1 MYQLFILIIFNSFI
15 HYLILFKIALLKKIW
30 LMLKK
35 SQLKS
40 LNKYMLKNTLVMV
53 SGRVS
58 VWINAATKMNE
69 NQYKVK
75 KYE

>member
-1 MYQLFILIIFNSFI
+1 
-15 HYLILFKIALLKKIW
+15 
-30 LMLKK
+30 MLKK

-58 VWINAATKMNE
+58 VWINSATKMNE